1 MPQIEPAAWV
11 KRRNAGDFDFYDFE
25 WVADLDPDETLYPE
39 FRSDGAWNFCGWQ
52 NTEFDDLC
60 AQAQVVLDTE
70 PRKELYYKAED
81 LLMDEAPIA
90 IMAHMPIY
98 KVFANKVKGFQYIP
112 ADFVNL
118 HTVSIA

>member
-1 MPQIEPAAWV
+1 M
-11 KRRNAGDFDFYDFE
+11 
-25 WVADLDPDETLYPE
+25 
-39 FRSDGAWNFCGWQ
+39 
-52 NTEFDDLC
+52 
-60 AQAQVVLDTE
+60 LDTE